1 MFLTD
6 ITHYSDMNIKY
17 GEALSLSDSQSTPP
31 TRAAFAVKSLPLC
44 GLVEVAGVASLSKSL
59 NSPLISH
66 GASPVYSTAM
76 TTVGGGAAAAAGA
89 GAAGGEGKEQSDG
102 SGRRRELVWV
112 SGQVALDPTSETKI
126 LVGNGD
132 ISAETEQCLKNVQSV
147 LEQCNSSMVKKLVY
161 I

>member
-1 MFLTD
+1 
-6 ITHYSDMNIKY
+6 MNIKY

-76 TTVGGGAAAAAGA
+76 TTVGGGAAAAAAGA
-89 GAAGGEGKEQSDG
+89 AGAAAGGEGKEQSDG
-102 SGRRRELVWV
+102 RQRRELVWV

>member
-6 ITHYSDMNIKY
+6 ITHYSDMNVKY

-31 TRAAFAVKSLPLC
+31 TRAAFAVKSLPLG
-44 GLVEVAGVASLSKSL
+44 GLVEVAGVASVSKSV

-76 TTVGGGAAAAAGA
+76 TTGGS
-89 GAAGGEGKEQSDG
+89 GEGKEQSDG
-102 SGRRRELVWV
+102 SSSGRRELVWV
-112 SGQVALDPTSETKI
+112 SGQVALDPSSESKN
-126 LVGNGD
+126 LVGDGD

-147 LEQCNSSMVKKLVY
+147 LEQCNSSMVKRKNIAYFVQR
-161 I
+161 